1 MSTLRK
7 NSALSQSP
15 SLMES
20 VTSRTKMQLVDQ
32 LKTKLVNKYG
42 REASPTIEKCVSQ
55 MLEKQM
61 VKPQDF
67 LDLENEINIMVP
79 PKQSKRLDQISKM
92 QLKKNTRN
100 KTEKHNRTVTQPRVL
115 MNSLVKM
122 ELPEIK
128 KQEKI
133 KISKNDQP
141 PRA

>member
-67 LDLENEINIMVP
+67 LDLETEINIKVP
-79 PKQSKRLDQISKM
+79 QKQSKRLDQISKM

-100 KTEKHNRTVTQPRVL
+100 KTEKQNRTVTQPRVL

-128 KQEKI
+128 KHEK
-133 KISKNDQP
+133 P
-141 PRA
+141 